1 MQRMATGD
9 SRVEEIADDLQQQLA
24 DEFEFGAK
32 LPSESELADR
42 YDISRATVR
51 EVLKVLSGRGLIE
64 LGRGRRGTVTRPT
77 GAVLGIQLGALVRR
91 DPQRLIELAQV
102 RDFLDE
108 FVAQRAAEQSSPSSA
123 HAVESARVALDRMR
137 DAESGDELGVANGQ
151 FHAALVDA
159 AGSEVLS
166 FILEGIES
174 ALVST
179 QRSAYGGKLV
189 RNETTDDSLAVH
201 EHLFAAIVERN
212 VDAARGAA
220 KEHARLARAGL
231 RHRVA
236 ALLGIR

>member
-1 MQRMATGD
+1 MDRTGGTE
-9 SRVEEIADDLQQQLA
+9 SRVEDIADELQRELA

-32 LPSESELADR
+32 LPSESELCER
-42 YDISRATVR
+42 YGISRATVR

-77 GAVLGIQLGALVRR
+77 SEVLGVQLGALVRR
-91 DPQRLIELAQV
+91 DPQRLIELAQI

-108 FVAQRAAEQSSPSSA
+108 FVAQRAAEQSSPSAS
-123 HAVESARVALDRMR
+123 HAVDSARSALDRMR
-137 DAESGDELGVANGQ
+137 HAPSGDALGVANGE

-166 FILEGIES
+166 FLLDGIES

-179 QRSAYGGKLV
+179 QRSAYGGRLV
-189 RNETTDDSLAVH
+189 RDETSEDSLAVH
-201 EHLFAAIVERN
+201 EQLLDAVAAGKPDDART
-212 VDAARGAA
+212 AARD
-220 KEHARLARAGL
+220 HARLVRAGL